1 MCIGPGVEEDTL
13 HDIAGTGAVIQ
24 VENFDKI
31 DEMIQKIKGSACAR
45 KVSGRILRSRS
56 LLS

>member
-13 HDIAGTGAVIQ
+13 HDNAGIGAVIQ
-24 VENFDKI
+24 VENSDKL
-31 DEMIQKIKGSACAR
+31 DEMIQKIKGSACSS
-45 KVSGRILRSRS
+45 KVSRRILRNRS